1 MSAPGPVAR
10 TVDRLA
16 TRVLGLPGA
25 RTGYTVRTER
35 VPVRDGVVLLAT
47 HLAPDTAHPLGTVLV
62 RTPYGRR
69 SPLDVVSARTLA
81 ARGYHVLVQ
90 SCRGTFGSG
99 GVFEPMVH
107 EVDDGLDTVAWLR
120 GQDWFDGRLATA
132 GLSYLGWTQWALM
145 TDPPPEL
152 KASVVVVGPHD
163 FAEVTHGRGAFTLDD
178 FLGWSAMM
186 AVQEVGGP
194 LRRAARSLTGRP
206 ALRRAHAGLPL
217 VDAGEALLDGGAPW
231 YRDWASHPD
240 RNDPF
245 WEPRRVTAALE
256 RTTAP
261 VLLVGGWQDLFLDQT
276 LHQYAVLRGRGAP
289 VALTV
294 GPWTHLQVAVAA
306 DVARETLQFVDQHL
320 AGVGARPS
328 PVRIHVTGAGQWR
341 DLPEWPPPTAAR
353 TWHAAAGGALLPDG
367 VAVPAPAT
375 RFRFDPTD
383 PTPTVGGRLLAAG
396 AGVRDNAA
404 LEARPDVVAFT
415 GEPLAADLEVVGEPT
430 VELDHSTDN
439 PHADVFVRLCDVD
452 AGGRSRNVTDVLLR
466 LDPDRGPGPV
476 RLTLDACA
484 HRFAAGHRLRL
495 LVAGGSHPRFAR
507 NLGTGEPAAG
517 SSRTAPSVHTVTG
530 ARLTLPAVGP

>member
-1 MSAPGPVAR
+1 MNAPGPVAR
-10 TVDRLA
+10 TVDRVA
-16 TRVLGLPGA
+16 SRALGLPGA

-47 HLAPDTAHPLGTVLV
+47 HFAPDTACPLGTVLV
-62 RTPYGRR
+62 RTPYGRD

-99 GVFEPMVH
+99 GVFEPMVD
-107 EVDDGLDTVAWLR
+107 EAADGLDTVAWLR
-120 GQDWFDGRLATA
+120 TRDWFDGRLATM

-163 FAEVTHGRGAFTLDD
+163 FAEVTHGRGAFTLND

-186 AVQEVGGP
+186 ATQEDGG
-194 LRRAARSLTGRP
+194 LVRRTVRSLAGRRAMT
-206 ALRRAHAGLPL
+206 RAHAGLPL
-217 VDAGEALLDGGAPW
+217 VDAAEPVLRGGAGW
-231 YRDWASHPD
+231 YRGWASHPD
-240 RNDPF
+240 RTDPF
-245 WEPRRVTAALE
+245 WEPRRVTDALE
-256 RTTAP
+256 KAAAP
-261 VLLVGGWQDLFLDQT
+261 VLLIGGWQDLFLDQT
-276 LHQYAVLRGRGAP
+276 LHQYAALHDRGAE

-294 GPWTHLQVAVAA
+294 GPWTHLQVGVSREVAQ
-306 DVARETLQFVDQHL
+306 ETLGWLDQHL

-328 PVRIHVTGAGQWR
+328 PVRIHVTGAREWR
-341 DLPEWPPPTAAR
+341 DLPEWPPPTTGR
-353 TWHAAAGGALLPDG
+353 VWHAAAGGALLPDG
-367 VAVPAPAT
+367 PEVPAPAT
-375 RFRFDPTD
+375 RFRYDPAD
-383 PTPTVGGRLLAAG
+383 PTPTVGGRLLTAG

-415 GEPLAADLEVVGEPT
+415 GAPLAADLEVVGEPT
-430 VELDHSTDN
+430 VELHDTTDN

-452 AGGRSRNVTDVLLR
+452 ARGRSRNVTDVLLR
-466 LDPDRGPGPV
+466 LDPDRAPGPV

-507 NLGTGEPAAG
+507 NLGTGEPAAE
-517 SSRTAPSVHTVTG
+517 SSRMVPSVHTVGG
-530 ARLTLPAVGP
+530 ARLTLPVPS